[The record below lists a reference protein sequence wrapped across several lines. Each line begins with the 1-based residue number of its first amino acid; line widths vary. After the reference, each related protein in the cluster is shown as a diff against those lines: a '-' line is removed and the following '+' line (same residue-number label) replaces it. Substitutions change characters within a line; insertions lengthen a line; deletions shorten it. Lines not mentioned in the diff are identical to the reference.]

1 MTDLAEHISRASPF
15 GAGPV
20 LLVTATEVETRAL
33 HEKLTPRCGSSNI
46 GHHPRDAH
54 TYYLARLGS
63 SDVVHVQC
71 VMGSATPGGSI
82 LSVSHAIRT
91 WNPCAIIM
99 VGIAFGIDETEQQI
113 ADVLVSRQIVPYEP
127 QRIGSDTTQKR
138 GLKGQA
144 GPILF
149 DRFTNAKNWTFQVQ
163 GRRPSKIV
171 PGDLLSGEK
180 LIDNKEFRDQLAA
193 EFSPVVGGEMEGCGL
208 MAAARDGRVLEWIV
222 VKGICDFADGNK
234 GHDKQERQN
243 SAAQAAV
250 SLCEHVLQS
259 IKCDHSLVVS
269 AAGNQFEGTARH
281 ADVFFT
287 SYRQAVE
294 PFFYERDFDQ
304 RLSSILRDGNVW
316 IYGKSGIGK
325 TIALQRAAAYR
336 GLDCIYVDLSSAV
349 NAEPASLLE
358 DAFWQIAAVL
368 RVDDQI
374 MGKGNGRGPDYWVR
388 TIASLVS
395 NSLRTDTLIIIDEFS
410 LRSQSDFDTFL
421 GHAISLML
429 KLTNLPIAH
438 RLHLAFAS
446 VGRPVNPGDGL
457 FAKVNERIPLVEM
470 TSWSAED
477 IMKLADLICAATG
490 NRIKLAGLDSLNI
503 DTPRALKTLLRLNLM
518 ELNSGH
524 QTALWQTALN
534 HKDELS

>member
-1 MTDLAEHISRASPF
+1 MTDLAEHTPQSSPF
-15 GAGPV
+15 GDGPI
-20 LLVTATEVETRAL
+20 LLVTATAVETSAL
-33 HEKLTPRCGSSNI
+33 HERLTPRSGSTSI
-46 GHHPRDAH
+46 GQEPRDAH

-63 SDVVHVQC
+63 ADIVHVQC
-71 VMGSATPGGSI
+71 VMGSSTPGGSI

-91 WNPCAIIM
+91 WKPCAIVM
-99 VGIAFGIDETEQQI
+99 VGIAFGIDEIGQQI

-127 QRIGSDTTQKR
+127 QRIGAGTTQTR
-138 GLKGQA
+138 GLKSQA
-144 GPILF
+144 GPILL
-149 DRFTNAKNWTFQVQ
+149 DRFTNAKYWTFEVP
-163 GRRPSKIV
+163 GARASKIV

-208 MAAARDGRVLEWIV
+208 MAAARDGGVLEWIV

-234 GHDKQERQN
+234 GQDKKERQN
-243 SAAQAAV
+243 MAAQAAV

-259 IKCDHSLVVS
+259 IKCEHLI
-269 AAGNQFEGTARH
+269 AAPLAGGQFEGHVRH
-281 ADVFFT
+281 ADAFFT

-294 PFFYERDFDQ
+294 PYFFERHFDQ

-316 IYGKSGIGK
+316 IHGKSGVGK
-325 TIALQRAAAYR
+325 TIALQRAAAHR

-358 DAFWQIAAVL
+358 DAFWQIAGVL
-368 RVDDQI
+368 RVDDQMI
-374 MGKGNGRGPDYWVR
+374 GNGHGRGPDYWVR

-395 NSLRTDTLIIIDEFS
+395 KSLRKDTLLIIDEFS

-421 GHAISLML
+421 DHAVSLML

-446 VGRPVNPGDGL
+446 VGRPVNPGDEL

-470 TSWSAED
+470 TAWAAED
-477 IMKLADLICAATG
+477 IKSLAELLREATG
-490 NRIKLAGLDSLNI
+490 NRINLAGLDSLNI
-503 DTPRALKTLLRLNLM
+503 DTPRTLKTLLRLNLM
-518 ELNSGH
+518 EPAGDMQTPLS
-524 QTALWQTALN
+524 QTATN
-534 HKDELS
+534 HKDELF